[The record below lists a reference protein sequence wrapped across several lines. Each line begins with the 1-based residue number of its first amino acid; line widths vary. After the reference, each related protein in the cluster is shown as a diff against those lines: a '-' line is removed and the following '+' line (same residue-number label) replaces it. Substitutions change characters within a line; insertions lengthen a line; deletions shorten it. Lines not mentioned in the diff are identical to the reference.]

1 MENSKWFVRFNT
13 ELYNKDKNI
22 RLLKDND
29 SIDTRYAILKE
40 EEDCYYISREANGF
54 KTDGAIKVNKQK
66 EGTLFDV
73 YIEVI

>member
-54 KTDGAIKVNKQK
+54 KKDGAIKVNKQK